1 MIALILIIIILALI
15 ISSVKVVQQSEAFV
29 IERLGSYYQTW
40 SNGIHFKV
48 PLVDNI
54 VNKISL
60 KEHVMDL
67 PAQSVITKDNVSM
80 NIDTVMAIEIT
91 DPKLATYGVDNL
103 ENALEKSVGTAL
115 RNVVGELE
123 LDQTLSERDSINI
136 KMQNYM
142 DEITGKWGVKVN
154 RVELKN
160 ILPPKDIQQSMERQM
175 KAERERRAQITEAK
189 GNKES
194 QILNAQAEAE
204 RAETEARGYA
214 NAKIEEARGRAK
226 AEIEESEGKAQAIL
240 NIQQAYADSLKMLSA
255 VDVSDATL
263 KLKAFEALKDV
274 ANGQATKLIVPS
286 ELQDITTLGSALKV
300 SADKNKEE

>member
-1 MIALILIIIILALI
+1 MLFLILLIIIVILAVRC
-15 ISSVKVVQQSEAFV
+15 VKVVQQSEAYV
-29 IERLGSYYQTW
+29 IERMGSYFQTW
-40 SNGIHFKV
+40 NNGIHFKV
-48 PLVDNI
+48 PFIDNI

-123 LDQTLSERDSINI
+123 LDQTLSERDSINA

-142 DEITGKWGVKVN
+142 DEVTGKWGVKVN

-160 ILPPKDIQQSMERQM
+160 IVPPKEIQNAMERQM
-175 KAERERRAQITEAK
+175 KAERERRAQVTEAK
-189 GNKES
+189 ENKES
-194 QILNAQAEAE
+194 QILQAQAEAE
-204 RAETEARGYA
+204 AAETEA
-214 NAKIEEARGRAK
+214 KGRAN
-226 AEIEESEGKAQAIL
+226 AEIEEAKGKAQAIREV
-240 NIQQAYADSLKMLSA
+240 QQAYADSLTMISNA
-255 VDVSDATL
+255 NISDAAL

-274 ANGQATKLIVPS
+274 ANGNATKLIVPS
-286 ELQDITTLGSALKV
+286 ELQDLTTLGSALKV
-300 SADKNKEE
+300 SAEKEQK

>member
-1 MIALILIIIILALI
+1 MLFLILLIIIVILAVRC
-15 ISSVKVVQQSEAFV
+15 VKVVQQSEAYV
-29 IERLGSYYQTW
+29 IERMGSYFQTW
-40 SNGIHFKV
+40 NNGIHFKV
-48 PLVDNI
+48 PFIDNI

-123 LDQTLSERDSINI
+123 LDQTLSERDSINA

-142 DEITGKWGVKVN
+142 DEVTGKWGVKVN

-160 ILPPKDIQQSMERQM
+160 IVPPKEIQNAMERQM
-175 KAERERRAQITEAK
+175 KAERERRAQVTEAK
-189 GNKES
+189 ENKES
-194 QILNAQAEAE
+194 QILQAQAEAE
-204 RAETEARGYA
+204 AAETEA
-214 NAKIEEARGRAK
+214 KGRAN
-226 AEIEESEGKAQAIL
+226 AEIEEAKGKAQAIREV
-240 NIQQAYADSLKMLSA
+240 QQAYADSLTMISNA
-255 VDVSDATL
+255 NISDAAL

-274 ANGQATKLIVPS
+274 ANGNATKLIVPS
-286 ELQDITTLGSALKV
+286 ELQDLTALGSALKV
-300 SADKNKEE
+300 SAEKEQK

>member
-1 MIALILIIIILALI
+1 MLFLILLIIIVILAVRC
-15 ISSVKVVQQSEAFV
+15 VKVVQQSEAYV
-29 IERLGSYYQTW
+29 IERMGSYFQTW
-40 SNGIHFKV
+40 NNGIHFKV
-48 PLVDNI
+48 PFIDNI

-123 LDQTLSERDSINI
+123 LDQTLSERDSINA

-142 DEITGKWGVKVN
+142 DEVTGKWGVKVN

-160 ILPPKDIQQSMERQM
+160 IVPPKEIQNAMERQM
-175 KAERERRAQITEAK
+175 KAERERRAQVTEAK
-189 GNKES
+189 
-194 QILNAQAEAE
+194 
-204 RAETEARGYA
+204 
-214 NAKIEEARGRAK
+214 
-226 AEIEESEGKAQAIL
+226 GKAQAIREV
-240 NIQQAYADSLKMLSA
+240 QQAYADSLTMISNA
-255 VDVSDATL
+255 NISDAAL

-274 ANGQATKLIVPS
+274 ANGNATKLIVPS
-286 ELQDITTLGSALKV
+286 ELQDLTTLGSALKV
-300 SADKNKEE
+300 SAEKEQK

>member
-1 MIALILIIIILALI
+1 MLFLILLIIIVILVVRC
-15 ISSVKVVQQSEAFV
+15 VKVVQQSEAYV
-29 IERLGSYYQTW
+29 IERMGSYFQTW
-40 SNGIHFKV
+40 NNGIHFKV
-48 PLVDNI
+48 PFIDNI

-123 LDQTLSERDSINI
+123 LDQTLSERDSINA

-142 DEITGKWGVKVN
+142 DEVTGKWGVKVN

-160 ILPPKDIQQSMERQM
+160 IVPPKEIQNAMERQM
-175 KAERERRAQITEAK
+175 KAERERWAQVTEAK

-194 QILNAQAEAE
+194 QILQAQAEAE
-204 RAETEARGYA
+204 AAETEA
-214 NAKIEEARGRAK
+214 KGRAN
-226 AEIEESEGKAQAIL
+226 AEIEEAKGKAQAIREV
-240 NIQQAYADSLKMLSA
+240 QQAYADSLTMISNA
-255 VDVSDATL
+255 NISDAAL

-274 ANGQATKLIVPS
+274 ANGNATKLIVPS
-286 ELQDITTLGSALKV
+286 ELQDLTTLGSALKV
-300 SADKNKEE
+300 SAEKEQK

>member
-1 MIALILIIIILALI
+1 MLFLILLIIIVILAVRC
-15 ISSVKVVQQSEAFV
+15 VKVVQQSEAYV
-29 IERLGSYYQTW
+29 IERMGSYFQTW
-40 SNGIHFKV
+40 NNGIHFKV
-48 PLVDNI
+48 PFIDNI

-123 LDQTLSERDSINI
+123 LDQTLSERDSINA

-142 DEITGKWGVKVN
+142 DEVTGKWGVKVN
-154 RVELKN
+154 RLELKN
-160 ILPPKDIQQSMERQM
+160 IVPPKEIQNAMERQM
-175 KAERERRAQITEAK
+175 KAERERRAQVTEAK

-194 QILNAQAEAE
+194 QILQAQAEAE
-204 RAETEARGYA
+204 AAETEA
-214 NAKIEEARGRAK
+214 KGRAN
-226 AEIEESEGKAQAIL
+226 AEIEEAKGKAQAIREV
-240 NIQQAYADSLKMLSA
+240 QQAYADSLTMISNA
-255 VDVSDATL
+255 NISDAAL

-274 ANGQATKLIVPS
+274 ANGNATKLIVPS
-286 ELQDITTLGSALKV
+286 ELQDLTTLGSALKV
-300 SADKNKEE
+300 SAEKEQK